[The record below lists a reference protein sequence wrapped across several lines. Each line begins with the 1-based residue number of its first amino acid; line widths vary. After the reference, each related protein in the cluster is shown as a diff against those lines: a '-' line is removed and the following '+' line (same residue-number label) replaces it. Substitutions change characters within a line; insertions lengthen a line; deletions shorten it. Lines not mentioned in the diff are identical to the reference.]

1 MHDHRNQE
9 VVDNSV
15 NAKALRPFGCYPKEQ
30 HSTIRDDGLTSEAP
44 ISHAIQVCFGGVLRT
59 DDGQQ

>member
-44 ISHAIQVCFGGVLRT
+44 ISHAIQVCFGGV
-59 DDGQQ
+59 